1 MGTHPIFESDFDCL
15 TEEHTKMA
23 DDLED
28 RSPGAQY
35 EIFVDNEQ
43 LMERL
48 KLLDFETKFVAKGLR
63 PISRVTF
70 AIQNKENQGE
80 QFTQFTRLVQF
91 LLKQNGLEL
100 EVDEFDDPSQIVS
113 QVPRLC

>member
-1 MGTHPIFESDFDCL
+1 
-15 TEEHTKMA
+15 MA

-70 AIQNKENQGE
+70 AIQNKYES
-80 QFTQFTRLVQF
+80 
-91 LLKQNGLEL
+91 
-100 EVDEFDDPSQIVS
+100 D
-113 QVPRLC
+113 LCFSTFIKVIK

>member
-1 MGTHPIFESDFDCL
+1 
-15 TEEHTKMA
+15 MA

-70 AIQNKENQGE
+70 AIQNKYVSDLS
-80 QFTQFTRLVQF
+80 FVSF
-91 LLKQNGLEL
+91 LKIFKKEKIKANSS
-100 EVDEFDDPSQIVS
+100 PNSRVS
-113 QVPRLC
+113 SSSC

>member
-1 MGTHPIFESDFDCL
+1 
-15 TEEHTKMA
+15 MA

-28 RSPGAQY
+28 RSPGAQF
-35 EIFVDNEQ
+35 EIFIENEQ

-48 KLLDFETKFVAKGLR
+48 KLLDFETKFGAKGLR

-70 AIQNKENQGE
+70 ALQNKENQGE

-113 QVPRLC
+113 QVNILFHYFLIYLKIFF